1 MWAMMA
7 LSLKILMMYI
17 CVAIANVAG
26 EAIILPSLTSIAA
39 KYKDAANAAGITG
52 YTVCCAII
60 TAFCVFMTKFAT
72 TLPGDLTR
80 FISWNAP
87 GNAGAMAATAA
98 VGQGSQGV
106 TSNMQTSQDKAMTGA
121 QEAQKAQGAG
131 ISGVGKMA
139 GSDAG
144 QAALTS
150 MLSAIPGVSKDDA
163 SKLAGYGAEGLKG
176 AGEVWGGM
184 APQAGMAITQG
195 TDVPEQTRQVM
206 SSLFGS
212 APAAPSAGNDGSGT
226 GVSTATD
233 LGSGGNDAS
242 LAGTAQGEAMS
253 VDKTLDAIAQSAS
266 NGVATNSVGGG
277 EVKNT
282 R

>member
-1 MWAMMA
+1 
-7 LSLKILMMYI
+7 
-17 CVAIANVAG
+17 
-26 EAIILPSLTSIAA
+26 
-39 KYKDAANAAGITG
+39 
-52 YTVCCAII
+52 
-60 TAFCVFMTKFAT
+60 
-72 TLPGDLTR
+72 
-80 FISWNAP
+80 
-87 GNAGAMAATAA
+87 
-98 VGQGSQGV
+98 
-106 TSNMQTSQDKAMTGA
+106 
-121 QEAQKAQGAG
+121 
-131 ISGVGKMA
+131 MA